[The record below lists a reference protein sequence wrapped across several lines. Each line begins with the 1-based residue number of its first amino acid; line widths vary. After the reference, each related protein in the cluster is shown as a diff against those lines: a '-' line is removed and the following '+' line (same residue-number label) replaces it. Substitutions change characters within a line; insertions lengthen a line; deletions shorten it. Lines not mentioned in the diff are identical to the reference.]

1 MGASHIPRKIKKET
15 TQMKTTLKKL
25 TVVVLTVFIGL
36 GTATMGFAAD
46 WVTTNHAVT
55 VQIPEVLSISA
66 DASSF
71 TLPFQDYITTGEESW
86 AQTVIYT
93 VQSNNMRQADASP
106 AINANL
112 DFAYDRLELKAEV
125 GAFSKTSGNTEI
137 AAQAAGFVTVGTNN
151 VTLAKKTGSTIG
163 GDGKLLN
170 GSIPITYKAV
180 ATDNVPSGDQTH
192 TLYITLTTI

>member
-1 MGASHIPRKIKKET
+1 
-15 TQMKTTLKKL
+15 MKTTLKKVN
-25 TVVVLTVFIGL
+25 VVVLTVLLGL

-71 TLPFQDYITTGEESW
+71 TLAFQDFITTGEESW
-86 AQTVIYT
+86 AQTVTYT
-93 VQSNNMRQADASP
+93 MQSNNMRQADGSP

-112 DFAYDRLELKAEV
+112 DFAYDRLDLKAQV
-125 GAFSKTSGNTEI
+125 GNYTKTSGNTEL
-137 AAQAAGFVTVGTNN
+137 AAQQAGYVTIGTEN
-151 VTLAKKTGSTIG
+151 VTLAKKTNSL

-180 ATDNVPSGDQTH
+180 ATSDVPSGDQTH
-192 TLYITLTTI
+192 ILNITLTTI